1 MIKTRKDLKLYLHED
16 AKANHMNGVNYLQYL
31 IKLFA
36 GSESAHSWRY
46 IKCLRHCEY
55 HLNNKGLLHKIQH
68 VYYKV
73 KLHRL
78 GFRYNFRIP
87 ENVCGNG
94 VSLIHFAGGG
104 GCLVNAKKIGN
115 YCKLQTGVVIGNTHH
130 SEDEKPILGN
140 HVTLGPGAKVF
151 GRITVGNNVFIG
163 ANSVVTKNT
172 PDNTLVGGIPAKII
186 KQINNNH
193 V

>member
-78 GFRYNFRIP
+78 GGVGIIL
-87 ENVCGNG
+87 GNHG

-104 GCLVNAKKIGN
+104 GCLVNAKKIGE
-115 YCKLQTGVVIGNTHH
+115 TMSH
-130 SEDEKPILGN
+130 SDLVRK
-140 HVTLGPGAKVF
+140 F
-151 GRITVGNNVFIG
+151 
-163 ANSVVTKNT
+163 
-172 PDNTLVGGIPAKII
+172 LVGSQLAIMFSSELTQWLQKIR
-186 KQINNNH
+186 QTTL
-193 V
+193 